1 MLNLFIVS
9 NSSENNPL
17 IVDMTQSLD
26 AIRSAI
32 LSSIDNLISTLKIEA
47 QQIENERSRL
57 MSDMSSSSGLELD
70 LLSIE
75 RQQQVKQSLYLY
87 LLQQREENEIV
98 SLINVGNTRLIVSPN
113 GSNAPVSPNSM
124 LILLVSVILGCAIP
138 FVILF
143 IIKSMDTSVR
153 CREDIASLNIPFLAE
168 IPLLSGKKKWKFLK
182 MSGKENDKSEIV
194 VRHGERNT
202 INEAFRVLR
211 TNMDFMTGRDGNT
224 KVIMVSSFN
233 PGSGKTFITMN
244 LAASYA
250 VKGNKVIV
258 LDLDLRKGSLG
269 KSLGLHNDGLSMY
282 LSGNMSDM
290 HSITEKIQE
299 NLYAIPSGILPPNPS
314 ELLLTERFRKLI
326 SDLREEY
333 DYVFLDCPPVDIV
346 ADTAIIAGVAD
357 MTVFVARAGLLD
369 KRALPLV
376 SKIVEGGIYPHLSLI
391 LNCTESELVRYGY
404 GRYGYGYGYGY
415 NDGK

>member
-9 NSSENNPL
+9 NSSESNSL

-98 SLINVGNTRLIVSPN
+98 SLINVENTRLIVSPN
-113 GSNAPVSPNSM
+113 GSNAPASPNSM

-299 NLYAIPSGILPPNPS
+299 NLYAIPTGILPPNPS

-326 SDLREEY
+326 SELREEY
-333 DYVFLDCPPVDIV
+333 DYIFLDCPPVDIV
-346 ADTAIIAGVAD
+346 ADTAIVARVSD
-357 MTVFVARAGLLD
+357 LTIFVIRAGLLD
-369 KRALPLV
+369 KRVLPLID
-376 SKIVEGGIYPHLSLI
+376 KIAEDGVYPRMGLT
-391 LNCTESELVRYGY
+391 LNCSDIERRKYGY
-404 GRYGYGYGYGY
+404 GRYGYGYDYGYGE
-415 NDGK
+415 K